1 MSAIPAFSVYAGFLS
16 GILLTMWNAIPWVA
30 VFLITQFYGVRLY
43 VLKDKA
49 VCQRIQRRLTWSS
62 HVADGDKGYGYS
74 VGSGYFASVSIHRG
88 DFGEHYDVWMVATTA
103 SYKRLVAD
111 DVGATDGPPGVP
123 DAPCAPCAPCAPVKR
138 PMTIFERVGAFTHVW
153 FKKRSVILQ
162 AVTPRPDQDAVL
174 RRIVDHQAIH
184 AHTVVY
190 LYGPAGGGKS
200 MLGPM
205 LANRLGGS
213 YCNTLKPWQP
223 GDTLADLY
231 AEAEPS
237 ATKPLVV
244 AFDEVDVAI
253 MAIHAGIPSH
263 KTTPILVPDKAGW
276 NRFLDEIDRGLYPH
290 IVLLL
295 TSNRTP
301 DFIRGLDPSYIRE
314 GRVDIL
320 CEIGAVADTKK

>member
-1 MSAIPAFSVYAGFLS
+1 MSAIPTFSVYAGFLS
-16 GILLTMWNAIPWVA
+16 GILLTMWNSIPWVA

-43 VLKDKA
+43 VLKEKA

-62 HVADGDKGYGYS
+62 HVADGDKSYGYS
-74 VGSGYFASVSIHRG
+74 VGSGYFASVSIHRT

-103 SYKRLVAD
+103 SYKRLIAD
-111 DVGATDGPPGVP
+111 DAGPGPTGGPIGGGAQGET
-123 DAPCAPCAPCAPVKR
+123 VKR
-138 PMTIFERVGAFTHVW
+138 SMTIFERVGAFTHVW
-153 FKKRSVILQ
+153 FKKRSITLQ

-174 RRIVDHQAIH
+174 RLIADHQAIR

-205 LANRLGGS
+205 LADRIGGS

-244 AFDEVDVAI
+244 AFDEVDVAL

-263 KTTPILVPDKAGW
+263 KTTPILIPDKAGW

-290 IVLLL
+290 LVLLL

-320 CEIGAVADTKK
+320 YEIGVGDREKVKNA

>member
-1 MSAIPAFSVYAGFLS
+1 MSAIPTFSVYAGFLS
-16 GILLTMWNAIPWVA
+16 GILLTMWNSIPWVA

-43 VLKDKA
+43 VLKEKA

-62 HVADGDKGYGYS
+62 HVADGDKSYGYS
-74 VGSGYFASVSIHRG
+74 VGSGYFASVSIHRT

-111 DVGATDGPPGVP
+111 DAAPGPTGGPIGGGAQGET
-123 DAPCAPCAPCAPVKR
+123 VKR
-138 PMTIFERVGAFTHVW
+138 SMTIFERVGAFTHVW
-153 FKKRSVILQ
+153 FKKRSITLQ

-174 RRIVDHQAIH
+174 RLIADHQAIR

-205 LANRLGGS
+205 LADRIGGS

-244 AFDEVDVAI
+244 AFDEVDVAL

-263 KTTPILVPDKAGW
+263 KTTPILIPDKAGW

-290 IVLLL
+290 LVLLL

-320 CEIGAVADTKK
+320 YEIGVGDREKVKNA

>member
-1 MSAIPAFSVYAGFLS
+1 MSAIPTFSVYAGFLS
-16 GILLTMWNAIPWVA
+16 GILLTMWNSIPWVA

-43 VLKDKA
+43 VLKEKA

-62 HVADGDKGYGYS
+62 HVADGDKSYGYS
-74 VGSGYFASVSIHRG
+74 VGSGYFASVSIHRT

-103 SYKRLVAD
+103 SYKRLIAD
-111 DVGATDGPPGVP
+111 DAAPGPTGGPIGGGAQGET
-123 DAPCAPCAPCAPVKR
+123 VKR
-138 PMTIFERVGAFTHVW
+138 SMTIFERVGAFTHVW
-153 FKKRSVILQ
+153 FKKRSITLQ

-174 RRIVDHQAIH
+174 RLIADHQAIR

-205 LANRLGGS
+205 LADRIGGS

-244 AFDEVDVAI
+244 AFDEVDVAL

-263 KTTPILVPDKAGW
+263 KTTPILIPDKAGW

-290 IVLLL
+290 LVLLL

-320 CEIGAVADTKK
+320 YEIGVGDREKVKNA

>member
-1 MSAIPAFSVYAGFLS
+1 MSAIPTFSVYAGFLS
-16 GILLTMWNAIPWVA
+16 GILLTMWNSIPWVA

-43 VLKDKA
+43 VLKEKA

-62 HVADGDKGYGYS
+62 HVADGDKSYGYS
-74 VGSGYFASVSIHRG
+74 VGSGYFASVSIHRT

-111 DVGATDGPPGVP
+111 DAAPGPTGGPIGGGAQGET
-123 DAPCAPCAPCAPVKR
+123 VKR
-138 PMTIFERVGAFTHVW
+138 SMTIFERVGAFTHVW
-153 FKKRSVILQ
+153 FKKRSITLQ

-174 RRIVDHQAIH
+174 RLIADHQAIR

-205 LANRLGGS
+205 LADRIGGS

-237 ATKPLVV
+237 ATKPLVI
-244 AFDEVDVAI
+244 AFDEVDVAL

-263 KTTPILVPDKAGW
+263 KTTPILIPDKAGW

-290 IVLLL
+290 LVLLL

-320 CEIGAVADTKK
+320 YEIGVGDREKVKNA